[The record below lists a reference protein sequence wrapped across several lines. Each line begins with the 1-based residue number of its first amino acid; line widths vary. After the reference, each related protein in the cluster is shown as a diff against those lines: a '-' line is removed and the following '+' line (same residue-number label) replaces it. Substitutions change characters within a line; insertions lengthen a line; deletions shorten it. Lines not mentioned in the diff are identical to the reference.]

1 VNFASNQQTMKQIIV
16 IISLFY
22 AVAFPQ
28 GTKQSV
34 RISYSDTLNKKQK
47 AFKVLQ
53 NQCNICHRSQNPSM
67 LFTLENMN
75 GFAKKINRQV
85 FVWKRMPK
93 GNDNNLTTEEKET
106 LKIWLNTQ
114 LRK

>member
-1 VNFASNQQTMKQIIV
+1 MKPIII

-22 AVAFPQ
+22 AVLFPQ
-28 GTKQSV
+28 GTNQGV
-34 RISYSDTLNKKQK
+34 RIPYTDTPNKKQK
-47 AFKVLQ
+47 AFSVLQ
-53 NQCNICHRSQNPSM
+53 SQCNICHSSQNPSK